1 MINAAQTPRRAVKLR
16 ARREPVPTVRGQ
28 SEQHSQATDCQTH
41 VNTEVSTKYCRQ
53 ILWTQ
58 QKCSFTDG
66 MSAIGYA
73 LITVCGLQVIP
84 NKSPCP
90 EAPALHLQR
99 KRKADAVDDHAERRD
114 AKRAHSLYQTS
125 IAAPLRRARR
135 RLLCMSK
142 VGLPASIWLVMTAA
156 LAPMKTYHLNCP
168 AAILLN
174 HDTCSALAAL
184 HTCELEPFTRVA
196 AESEDCCRQ

>member
-1 MINAAQTPRRAVKLR
+1 MLLKLLAGRSSCELGGSQTQPSEGYLSS
-16 ARREPVPTVRGQ
+16 TVRLKTAKHMLTQRSALFIADQIYGH
-28 SEQHSQATDCQTH
+28 SE
-41 VNTEVSTKYCRQ
+41 
-53 ILWTQ
+53 
-58 QKCSFTDG
+58 KCSFTDG
-66 MSAIGYA
+66 MSVIGHA
-73 LITVCGLQVIP
+73 LIRVCGLQVVP
-84 NKSPCP
+84 NKSPRP

-184 HTCELEPFTRVA
+184 HTCELEPSTRVA